1 MADRHTPEKRRE
13 PKAQREPMTNE
24 QREYLH
30 TLCDEA
36 GEPFTEKLSRN
47 QANEKI
53 DELQIK
59 TGRLPD

>member
-1 MADRHTPEKRRE
+1 MTDDHAPNLSRQNERHQPMTPE
-13 PKAQREPMTNE
+13 QG
-24 QREYLH
+24 EYLH

-36 GEPFTEKLSRN
+36 GEPFTEKLSRG

-53 DELQIK
+53 DELQMK